1 MSFWDHLEQS
11 GDPMLRR
18 LLSKRR
24 LSSIFYF
31 TMLNTAGVVFGAGL
45 YLKDLWTLQ
54 VNTWFSVLHPVILYF
69 AIQQYIVSQKP
80 RKVKT

>member
-1 MSFWDHLEQS
+1 
-11 GDPMLRR
+11 
-18 LLSKRR
+18 
-24 LSSIFYF
+24 
-31 TMLNTAGVVFGAGL
+31 MLNTAGVVFGAGL